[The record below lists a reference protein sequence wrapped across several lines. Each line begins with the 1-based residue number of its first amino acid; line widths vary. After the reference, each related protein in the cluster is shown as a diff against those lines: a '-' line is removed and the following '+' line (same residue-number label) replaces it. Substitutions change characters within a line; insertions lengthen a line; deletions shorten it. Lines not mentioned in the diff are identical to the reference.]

1 MSSQAGSFY
10 LVYRFNHATDGE
22 TAIPCAGFSYGGG
35 GGYINVANAPASG
48 EWIWYD
54 ANGDGNPE
62 SNEYT
67 QPPNATYIDEQWW
80 WTDSKGDVWEARGE
94 GPPIGHYIC
103 QGLDTHGIP
112 KYDWQHFSALAAPPG
127 FSGIDKII
135 YLPASDTMYLMGN
148 SLSRIACYTNW
159 SAGNRAATWSVAIPS
174 DPSTAN
180 PQASGMAV
188 AGHYVF
194 VIYYVP
200 HQVLI
205 YNVADGSSA
214 GTIIPGPAVGG
225 QSAVG
230 NVDQPMCINAYQR
243 TNGEPLIFSEV
254 DFQAKVLMYRWNP
267 AAPVVL
273 ATPGNGEVVLSWSAA
288 PGALRART

>member
-10 LVYRFNHATDGE
+10 LVYRFNPATDGE

-62 SNEYT
+62 PNEYT
-67 QPPNATYIDEQWW
+67 QPPNATHIDEQWW

-127 FSGIDKII
+127 
-135 YLPASDTMYLMGN
+135 
-148 SLSRIACYTNW
+148 
-159 SAGNRAATWSVAIPS
+159 
-174 DPSTAN
+174 
-180 PQASGMAV
+180 
-188 AGHYVF
+188 
-194 VIYYVP
+194 
-200 HQVLI
+200 
-205 YNVADGSSA
+205 
-214 GTIIPGPAVGG
+214 
-225 QSAVG
+225 
-230 NVDQPMCINAYQR
+230 
-243 TNGEPLIFSEV
+243 
-254 DFQAKVLMYRWNP
+254 
-267 AAPVVL
+267 
-273 ATPGNGEVVLSWSAA
+273 SAA
-288 PGALRART
+288 STR